1 MHLLTCQTID
11 LRPRQPSSQKDKPHP
26 SGILLD
32 FSLTSSLFYKVNH
45 SSEFLRL
52 QVCPSEPFYCNCY
65 ERLLSSLGVNH
76 GGFFSFYEWAPLFVP
91 NSQCS
96 VSFGGQSPSWVQGL
110 PLADCLATTWP
121 LERFPCLLL
130 FQLKRKIKTLHSFI
144 HHHPECPVFS
154 ASHVLFTMFNKL
166 GRFAGDQKSLS
177 PDIVHQHLS
186 P

>member
-52 QVCPSEPFYCNCY
+52 QVCPSEPFYCNGY

-130 FQLKRKIKTLHSFI
+130 FHVKKKNQNPSQLYSSPSRVPSILCLSCAFH
-144 HHHPECPVFS
+144 
-154 ASHVLFTMFNKL
+154 HVLQTGTL
-166 GRFAGDQKSLS
+166 CR
-177 PDIVHQHLS
+177 
-186 P
+186 